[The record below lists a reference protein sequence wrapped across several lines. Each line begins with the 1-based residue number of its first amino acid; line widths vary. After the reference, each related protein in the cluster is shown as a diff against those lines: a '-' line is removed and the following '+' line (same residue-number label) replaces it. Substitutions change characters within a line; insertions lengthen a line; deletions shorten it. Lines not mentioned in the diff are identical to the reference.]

1 MNSSSDAVRHR
12 YLLALR
18 KHHSPMELSQ
28 LTKYSESTVKGWLVK
43 DRNSTKARFVTDR
56 AIELLRHTIQP
67 DVLAEVGLNP
77 DFQEFTTL
85 R

>member
-18 KHHSPMELSQ
+18 KHHSPLEISK

-43 DRNSTKARFVTDR
+43 DRNSSKARFVTDR
-56 AIELLRHTIQP
+56 AIELLRHTIKP
-67 DVLAEVGLNP
+67 EVLEEIGTDPA
-77 DFQEFTTL
+77 FTEFTTL
-85 R
+85 S